1 MMVDGF
7 GFGGTGPAAMIP
19 PALARGIGLVVLD
32 VDGVL
37 TDSGVYMGGAAGDS
51 DALELKRFDIQDGLG
66 IRFLQWA
73 GIEVAI
79 VSGRVS
85 EATRIRAEELDI
97 VECHQDGGAQK
108 VRAIEGILD
117 RKGLGWDQVAML
129 GDDLPDL
136 AVLKK
141 VGLPAVVANAT
152 EEVLKVA
159 AWQGKKRGG
168 HGAVREFCE
177 ALLKARG
184 EWEELVQAYEQARSG
199 ETEDSA

>member
-1 MMVDGF
+1 MTDASVP
-7 GFGGTGPAAMIP
+7 GGGSPTVSIP
-19 PALARGIGLVVLD
+19 SELAKRIGLVVLD

-37 TDSGVYMGGAAGDS
+37 TDGGVYIGGIKAQGN
-51 DALELKRFDIQDGLG
+51 LELKRFDIQDGLG

-85 EATRIRAEELDI
+85 KATKIRARELDI

-108 VRAIEGILD
+108 VRAIKGILN

-136 AVLKK
+136 AVLKR

-159 AWQGKKRGG
+159 VWQGRKHGG
-168 HGAVREFCE
+168 RGAVREFCE

-184 EWEELVQAYEQARSG
+184 EWDGLVEAYVRDRGG
-199 ETEDSA
+199 EEDSP

>member
-1 MMVDGF
+1 V
-7 GFGGTGPAAMIP
+7 AK
-19 PALARGIGLVVLD
+19 RIGLVVLD

-37 TDSGVYMGGAAGDS
+37 TDGGVYIGAAIDV
-51 DALELKRFDIQDGLG
+51 ELKRFDIQDGLG

-85 EATRIRAEELDI
+85 HATTIRARELDV

-108 VRAIEGILD
+108 VRAIEGILR
-117 RKGLGWDQVAML
+117 RKGLEWDQVAML

-136 AVLKK
+136 AVLRK

-152 EEVLKVA
+152 EEVLKEA
-159 AWQGKKRGG
+159 AWQGRRRGG

-177 ALLKARG
+177 ALLRARG
-184 EWEELVQAYEQARSG
+184 EWEEQVRAYEQARNG
-199 ETEDSA
+199 EEEGSP

>member
-1 MMVDGF
+1 M
-7 GFGGTGPAAMIP
+7 TESIP
-19 PALARGIGLVVLD
+19 SELAKKIGLVVLD

-37 TDSGVYMGGAAGDS
+37 TDGGVYMGGDRGQVGN
-51 DALELKRFDIQDGLG
+51 LEMKRFDVQDGLG

-73 GIEVAI
+73 GITVAI

-85 EATRIRAEELDI
+85 KATEIRARELDI

-108 VRAIEGILD
+108 VRAIEGILK
-117 RKGLGWDQVAML
+117 RAGLSWDQVAML
-129 GDDLPDL
+129 GDDLPDM

-152 EEVLKVA
+152 EEVLNVA
-159 AWQGKKRGG
+159 VWQGRKHGG
-168 HGAVREFCE
+168 QGAVREFCE

-184 EWEELVQAYEQARSG
+184 EWDGLVEDYVRDRGGEEDPA
-199 ETEDSA
+199 